1 MAAKNIIITGMG
13 GQGVLY
19 LSSIMRRALLNKYGA
34 ITGYDNRGGAQRL
47 GHVASIIRFDDGRGG
62 GGGADYGFNADGGGA
77 AGNGINETKKASQQS
92 GPAFEYA
99 LDFDDGACDYA
110 LSLEASELLKF
121 NAKLS
126 GRSLI
131 ITDEFIMAPTNIRRA
146 DAAYFKFSELKRHFT
161 RIVDKF
167 IHCDFRGEAKKIS
180 GGAQAANL
188 LLLGRFIA
196 VSGGPLELEDI
207 YKICGGEDFEL
218 IKRGAQMEN

>member
-19 LSSIMRRALLNKYGA
+19 LTSLMRQALLKKYGA

-47 GHVASIIRFDDGRGG
+47 GHVASIIRFED
-62 GGGADYGFNADGGGA
+62 GFNDEADGC
-77 AGNGINETKKASQQS
+77 INDGTGSANANNAISQNTAPQS
-92 GPAFEYA
+92 VSTFTRA

-121 NAKLS
+121 NDKLS

-161 RIVDKF
+161 QITARF
-167 IHCDFRGEAKKIS
+167 IHGDFRNEAKRIS

-196 VSGGPLELEDI
+196 LSEGALELKDI
-207 YKICGGEDFEL
+207 NDFCDARDFNL
-218 IKRGAQMEN
+218 ITRGAQMENK

>member
-47 GHVASIIRFDDGRGG
+47 GHVASIIRFDDGRSGGGAGCGFKAGG
-62 GGGADYGFNADGGGA
+62 GGDG
-77 AGNGINETKKASQQS
+77 GNGINEIKKAAQQGAS
-92 GPAFEYA
+92 NFEYA
-99 LDFDDGACDYA
+99 VDFDDGACDYA

-126 GRSLI
+126 GQSLI

-161 RIVDKF
+161 RITDKF
-167 IHCDFRGEAKKIS
+167 IHCDFRGESKKNS
-180 GGAQAANL
+180 GATRAANL

-196 VSGGPLELEDI
+196 ASDGALELEDI
-207 YKICGGEDFEL
+207 YKICGGDDFEI
-218 IKRGAQMEN
+218 IKRGAQMGKQ

>member
-19 LSSIMRRALLNKYGA
+19 LSSIMRHALLKKYGA

-47 GHVASIIRFDDGRGG
+47 GHVASIIRFDDDFKGENGG
-62 GGGADYGFNADGGGA
+62 CINGGTGAGEAGLKEMQNARP
-77 AGNGINETKKASQQS
+77 QS
-92 GPAFEYA
+92 VSTFTRA

-121 NAKLS
+121 NDKLS
-126 GRSLI
+126 RRSLI

-146 DAAYFKFSELKRHFT
+146 DSAYFKFSELKRHFT
-161 RIVDKF
+161 QITERF
-167 IHCDFRGEAKKIS
+167 IHEDFRGEAKKIT

-196 VSGGPLELEDI
+196 QSEGALELKDI
-207 YKICGGEDFEL
+207 KDFCGSKDFEL
-218 IKRGAQMEN
+218 VSRGSQMESD

>member
-19 LSSIMRRALLNKYGA
+19 LSSIMRHALLKKYGA

-47 GHVASIIRFDDGRGG
+47 GHVASIIRFDE
-62 GGGADYGFNADGGGA
+62 GFNDEADGCINGVTGA
-77 AGNGINETKKASQQS
+77 ADADINDPRNTAPQS
-92 GPAFEYA
+92 VSTFTRA

-121 NAKLS
+121 NDKLS

-161 RIVDKF
+161 QITEKF
-167 IHCDFRGEAKKIS
+167 IHGDFRGEAKKIS
-180 GGAQAANL
+180 GAAQAANL
-188 LLLGRFIA
+188 LLLGRFITKSEGA
-196 VSGGPLELEDI
+196 LELKDI
-207 YKICGGEDFEL
+207 KEFCGSKDFEL
-218 IKRGAQMEN
+218 VSRGAQMESD

>member
-1 MAAKNIIITGMG
+1 MSVKNIIITGMG

-19 LSSIMRRALLNKYGA
+19 LSSIMRHALLKKYGA

-47 GHVASIIRFDDGRGG
+47 GHVASIIRFEN
-62 GGGADYGFNADGGGA
+62 GFNDEADGCINDGTGA
-77 AGNGINETKKASQQS
+77 ADANIAIPRNTSPQS
-92 GPAFEYA
+92 VSTFTRA

-121 NAKLS
+121 NDKFS

-146 DAAYFKFSELKRHFT
+146 DAAYFKFNELKRHFT
-161 RIVDKF
+161 QITEKF
-167 IHCDFRGEAKKIS
+167 IHGDFRDEAKKIY
-180 GGAQAANL
+180 GAAQAANL

-196 VSGGPLELEDI
+196 LSAGALELEDI
-207 YKICGGEDFEL
+207 NEFCGAKDFDL
-218 IKRGAQMEN
+218 ITRGAQMENK